1 MQSEDHEVKEKSSPQ
16 SQYELLSIPPPTGR
30 ISIHIIQDIFSW
42 LSNFFWTKSLLPQIT
57 DKSRELGKGGYGSV
71 YLATDLRCIGTRA
84 AIKVLSKVTH
94 VTILIIDCLL
104 DHLGRIR
111 DIVRGSEELQQ
122 IKNELKAL
130 MKYICYNV
138 L

>member
-1 MQSEDHEVKEKSSPQ
+1 MRYKRNLHAPQ
-16 SQYELLSIPPPTGR
+16 PQYELLSIPPLTGK
-30 ISIHIIQDIFSW
+30 ISCHYNTHNTRHFY
-42 LSNFFWTKSLLPQIT
+42 LTLPFFWTKSLLPQNT

-111 DIVRGSEELQQ
+111 GHSLG
-122 IKNELKAL
+122 K
-130 MKYICYNV
+130 
-138 L
+138 

>member
-16 SQYELLSIPPPTGR
+16 SQYELLSIPPPTGK

-57 DKSRELGKGGYGSV
+57 DKSRELEKGGYGSV

-84 AIKVLSKVTH
+84 AVKELSKVTH